1 MTTSSSGLLSRVRV
15 RVLLA
20 VCLVLT
26 LSACGFHLRGS
37 NGSFML
43 PFATMNIGLPDTSPL
58 AIDLKRYI
66 RAVGSTEIVD
76 TREAADA
83 TLEVLA
89 DPEKTR
95 TKSILSLNSNGRV
108 REYQLGYSIQFRV
121 VDKAGNVLLGLTT
134 IALNRPITFNESQV
148 LAKETEE
155 AQLYRDMRN
164 DLVQQIM
171 RRLAAIKPVLPA
183 MSVAPVAP
191 VTPVPVPVPAVRQ

>member
-15 RVLLA
+15 RARILFA
-20 VCLVLT
+20 VCLVLS

-43 PFATMNIGLPDTSPL
+43 PFATMNIGLPETSPL

-191 VTPVPVPVPAVRQ
+191 VTPVPVPAVRQ

>member
-1 MTTSSSGLLSRVRV
+1 MTTSSSGLLALVRV
-15 RVLLA
+15 RVLFA

>member
-1 MTTSSSGLLSRVRV
+1 MTTSSSGLLSLVRV

-66 RAVGSTEIVD
+66 RAIGSTEIVD

-95 TKSILSLNSNGRV
+95 TKTILSLNSNGRV

-121 VDKAGNVLLGLTT
+121 VDKAGNVLLGLTN
-134 IALNRPITFNESQV
+134 IALTRPITFNESQV

-171 RRLAAIKPVLPA
+171 RRLAAIKPLLPA

-191 VTPVPVPVPAVRQ
+191 VTPVPVPAVQQ

>member
-1 MTTSSSGLLSRVRV
+1 MV
-15 RVLLA
+15 A
-20 VCLVLT
+20 VCLVLA

-66 RAVGSTEIVD
+66 HAIGSTEIVD

-95 TKSILSLNSNGRV
+95 TKTILSLNSNGRV

-134 IALNRPITFNESQV
+134 IALTRPITFNESQV

-191 VTPVPVPVPAVRQ
+191 VTPVPVPVPVPAVRQ

>member
-1 MTTSSSGLLSRVRV
+1 MARAAVRA
-15 RVLLA
+15 RVLFA

-43 PFATMNIGLPDTSPL
+43 PFATMHIGLPDTSPL

-66 RAVGSTEIVD
+66 RAIGSTEIVD
-76 TREAADA
+76 TRDGADA
-83 TLEVLA
+83 ALEVLS
-89 DPEKTR
+89 DPENTR
-95 TKSILSLNSNGRV
+95 TKTILSLNSNGRV
-108 REYQLGYSIQFRV
+108 REYQLGYSINFRV
-121 VDKAGNVLLGLTT
+121 VDKAGNVLLAPTIISLT
-134 IALNRPITFNESQV
+134 RPITFNEAQV

-155 AQLYRDMRN
+155 ASLYRDMRN

-191 VTPVPVPVPAVRQ
+191 VTPVTPVAPAVQQ

>member
-15 RVLLA
+15 RVLFA
-20 VCLVLT
+20 MCLVLS

-43 PFATMNIGLPDTSPL
+43 PFATMNIGLPDSSPL

>member
-1 MTTSSSGLLSRVRV
+1 MTRTRV

-20 VCLVLT
+20 VCLVLS

-83 TLEVLA
+83 TLEVLV

-183 MSVAPVAP
+183 MSVAPV
-191 VTPVPVPVPAVRQ
+191 TPAPVPVPAVRQ

>member
-15 RVLLA
+15 RVLFA

>member
-66 RAVGSTEIVD
+66 RAIGSTEIVD

-191 VTPVPVPVPAVRQ
+191 VTPVPVPAVRQ

>member
-191 VTPVPVPVPAVRQ
+191 VTPVPAVRQ

>member
-1 MTTSSSGLLSRVRV
+1 MTTSSSGLLARGR
-15 RVLLA
+15 LLFA
-20 VCLVLT
+20 VCMVLA

-43 PFATMNIGLPDTSPL
+43 PFATMNITLPDSSPL

-66 RAVGSTEIVD
+66 RAIGSTEIVD

-183 MSVAPVAP
+183 MSVAPV
-191 VTPVPVPVPAVRQ
+191 TPVPVPAVQQ